1 MRKYVNQYVFS
12 PLFWIMSLLLVA
24 LFLLVILLFT
34 PIGPKLIAYVA
45 NSTID
50 DLNVKGVS
58 GSVLTGLHV
67 DELSWDS
74 DVGIIVKDININ
86 VDQYDIENKKLFAD
100 KLVVGELA
108 IVLKGKG
115 AAKAPTFERV
125 TLPDFGLP
133 INIDANQLQLDSLKI
148 VKKLPESSDIQTLLF
163 QIEGIVL
170 KKATIKDG
178 QLKFGTL
185 EGKPTI
191 LDQPL
196 SIKVTNGSLNMNQ
209 PHEITTA
216 GELSFKH
223 PELGS
228 LKGGIQV
235 GGTLTEYILASELD
249 FTQDKVGSGTLSFS
263 GEGDYKQVKLS
274 NIEITSQ
281 HGNATATGDI
291 VWDPDVRLDFDV
303 KGKDIKTIAFLPEWP
318 VTADIEVKYNGS
330 IIDSRLENNIDI
342 ISLEGKYR
350 DQELS
355 AKGQITDRQGL
366 IRTENFNIKLGD
378 NTILATG
385 AVTEPISLEVD
396 VDAKNLTQLLPE
408 LAGEIKGSTVIKGD
422 YKAPQIESVLTG
434 NGLRYGNIKQGKD
447 TLYLNTNVGL
457 ENELLQIKSITA
469 TIGRNV
475 LKLKGKATEPFDLE
489 WDLDARKLNQ
499 LSSLVNGRLKGNGV
513 LKGTIKKLTTTL
525 QLSANNLIYDD
536 FKQGKETLFVEG
548 EIGLNEQI
556 IQLKSLFAKSGTNSI
571 NVSGQVSE
579 PIDLKLQLNAQ
590 KLSEVSPDIAGKV
603 TGTASVTG
611 DYKSPTIITNL
622 IGSNLALKTT
632 KLNNADLKLQGEL
645 QIRDGIPFVKKLDT
659 QIGDNTIQ
667 ISGKASSPFDLKWN
681 IDSKNLKQI
690 LPELAGSLLVKGK
703 LQGTIDNPIINARG
717 DARNLKLKDFS
728 LQSGDFSAS
737 TNNGIY
743 RIKGDLAQLKN
754 ADQTFKTAKVELNG
768 TIENHVITAA
778 VDHSDAKVNL
788 NANGGWKNQRWN
800 GNVKTLNLTD
810 TKAGD
815 WKLQSPTRISLSQD
829 GFSADELCLIS
840 EKTQACS
847 TASYT
852 KSTGLMAK
860 GTLQKTPLK
869 LLKSF
874 LPEGITLNGDIE
886 GSYEIKQ
893 NGGKPTGNIKF
904 KLPKSSFSI
913 ISEDGEEKSF
923 SYEEAEIT
931 ANINNR
937 IINVEAKAKFIGGG
951 AFASKANIIG
961 GGVFYSKATIKL
973 SPENGKHT
981 IDGVANLDI
990 PNINF
995 AQSFVPR
1002 TRGLRG
1008 VLNSQLTFTG
1018 LLAKPQIKG
1027 QAKLT
1032 DGYVRLPEAGAE
1044 ITNINL
1050 NILAD
1055 KPGEAIINGK
1065 MLMGKGELNV
1075 SGDMNLK
1082 DIAKWK
1088 ANVKI
1093 TGKSIRFMNTNEIK
1107 ATMSPDITLNLTPE
1121 LVGITGTIEIPE
1133 ADIRLKDIPE
1143 SSIDE
1148 STDTFVIGENKL
1160 GEKVTS
1166 VKIRPNVL
1174 IRLGDKVRMDAFGL
1188 QAKLSG
1194 DVKIT
1199 HNRSDILANGS
1210 LRVQD
1215 GKFQAYGQDLAINNG
1230 RLIFNGSPRLVGMD
1244 IRATRIIDKQVVG
1257 IHLGGTLLSPKSTLF
1272 AEPGLSEDSEILSY
1286 LLTGNSLSSASGQQ
1300 SALLLSAARG
1310 LGVTGGGSIIQQIG
1324 SAFGLDDVNI
1334 VTKDDLR
1341 KSELALGKRL
1351 GSRLY
1356 VRYLIGLFDQTQKI
1370 AVEYRINRFL
1380 SLETQITSD
1389 NFGLDFIYEIE
1400 TD

>member
-12 PLFWIMSLLLVA
+12 PLFWVMSLLLVV

-34 PIGPKLIAYVA
+34 SIGPKLISSVA
-45 NSTID
+45 DMTVDN
-50 DLNVKGVS
+50 LNIKGVT

-67 DELSWDS
+67 DEFSWDS
-74 DVGIIVKDININ
+74 DVGIVVKDININ
-86 VDQYDIENKKLFAD
+86 VDQYDIENQKLFAD
-100 KLVVGELA
+100 KIVVGELA
-108 IVLKGKG
+108 IVLKGG
-115 AAKAPTFERV
+115 STVTAPTFERV

-133 INIDANQLQLDSLKI
+133 INIDANQLQLDSLLI
-148 VKKLPESSDIQTLLF
+148 VEKLPDSSDIQTVLF

-170 KKATIKDG
+170 KEAIIKDG
-178 QLKFGTL
+178 QLKFGAL

-228 LKGGIQV
+228 LKGGIQI

-249 FTQDKVGSGTLSFS
+249 FTQDKVGSGTLAFS

-274 NIEITSQ
+274 NIILTSQ
-281 HGNATATGDI
+281 HGNATATGD
-291 VWDPDVRLDFDV
+291 VAWDPDVRLNFDV
-303 KGKDIKTIAFLPEWP
+303 KGSDIKTIAFLPEWP
-318 VTADIEVKYNGS
+318 AIANAEIKYDGS
-330 IIDSRLENNIDI
+330 FLDSRLENNIDV
-342 ISLEGKYR
+342 ISLEGTFR
-350 DQELS
+350 DQKLS

-366 IRTENFNIKLGD
+366 IRAENFNVKLGD
-378 NTILATG
+378 NTIFATG
-385 AVTEPISLEVD
+385 AVTEPLSLEVD

-408 LAGEIKGSTVIKGD
+408 LAGKIKGSAVVKGD
-422 YKAPQIESVLTG
+422 YKAPQIESKLTA
-434 NGLRYGNIKQGKD
+434 NNLRYGDIKQGKD

-469 TIGRNV
+469 TIGSNE

-489 WDLDARKLNQ
+489 WNIEAKKLNQ
-499 LSSLVNGRLKGNGV
+499 LSSLVDGQIKGGGV

-525 QLSANNLIYDD
+525 ELRANKLIYGD
-536 FKQGKETLFVEG
+536 FKQGKDTLFVEG
-548 EIGLNEQI
+548 EIALDEQI
-556 IQLKSLFAKSGTNSI
+556 LQLKSLIAKSGTNSI
-571 NVSGQVSE
+571 NVSGQVNE
-579 PIDLKLQLNAQ
+579 PLDLKLQLNAQ

-603 TGTASVTG
+603 TGTVSVTG
-611 DYKSPTIITNL
+611 DYNSPIIITNL
-622 IGSNLALKTT
+622 IGSNLAFKTT
-632 KLNNADLKLQGEL
+632 KLNNADMKLQGEI
-645 QIRDGIPFVKKLDT
+645 QIREGIPFVKKLDT

-667 ISGKASSPFDLKWN
+667 ISGRATSPFDLTWN

-703 LQGTIDNPIINARG
+703 LQGTIDNPIINATG
-717 DARNLKLKDFS
+717 DAKNIKFQDFS

-737 TNNGIY
+737 TNNGVY

-754 ADQTFKTAKVELNG
+754 ADQTVKAAKVELNG
-768 TIENHVITAA
+768 TIENHAITAS
-778 VDHSDAKVNL
+778 VDHSEAKVNL
-788 NANGGWKNQRWN
+788 SANGGWQNQRWN
-800 GNVKTLNLTD
+800 GTIKTLKFAD

-815 WKLQSPTRISLSQD
+815 WQLQKPSRVSLSQD
-829 GFSADELCLIS
+829 GFTAENLCFS
-840 EKTQACS
+840 SDKTQACS
-847 TASYT
+847 TASFS
-852 KSTGLMAK
+852 KATGLTAK
-860 GTLQKTPLK
+860 GSIQKTPLK
-869 LLKSF
+869 LLKPF
-874 LPEGITLNGDIE
+874 LPEGLTLFGDIE
-886 GSYEIKQ
+886 GSYDIKQ
-893 NGGKPTGNIKF
+893 NNGKPSGIIKF
-904 KLPKSSFSI
+904 TLPKNSFSFKG
-913 ISEDGEEKSF
+913 EDGEEQSF
-923 SYEEAEIT
+923 SYENAELKAT
-931 ANINNR
+931 INDR
-937 IINVEAKAKFIGGG
+937 TIDAEAKFIITDRGN
-951 AFASKANIIG
+951 FSSKARI
-961 GGVFYSKATIKL
+961 VL
-973 SPENGKHT
+973 SPENGRHT
-981 IDGVANLDI
+981 IDGTANFDI
-990 PNINF
+990 PNIYF
-995 AQSFVPR
+995 AQSFIPR
-1002 TRGLRG
+1002 SRGLRG
-1008 VLNSQLTFTG
+1008 AWNSSFTFTG
-1018 LLAKPQIKG
+1018 LLSKPQITVK
-1027 QAKLT
+1027 AKLK
-1032 DGYVRLPEAGAE
+1032 DGYLRLPEAGTE
-1044 ITNINL
+1044 ITDINL
-1050 NILAD
+1050 DLSAD
-1055 KPGEAIINGK
+1055 KPGVAVIKGK
-1065 MLMGKGELNV
+1065 MFMGKGALNI
-1075 SGDMNLK
+1075 SGDVNLT
-1082 DIAKWK
+1082 DITKWK

-1093 TGKSIRFMNTNEIK
+1093 SGKNIRFLNTNEIK
-1107 ATMSPDITLNLTPE
+1107 ATMSPDITLSLTPE
-1121 LVGITGTIEIPE
+1121 LISIDGTIEIPE

-1143 SSIDE
+1143 TSVDE
-1148 STDTFVIGENKL
+1148 STDTFVIGENKI

-1174 IRLGDKVRMDAFGL
+1174 VKLGDKVRMDAFGL

-1194 DVKIT
+1194 DVNIT

-1244 IRATRIIDKQVVG
+1244 IRATRTIDTQVVG

-1272 AEPGLSEDSEILSY
+1272 ADPGLSEDSEILSY

-1310 LGVTGGGSIIQQIG
+1310 LGVTGSGSIIQQIG

-1380 SLETQITSD
+1380 SFETQITAD
-1389 NFGLDFIYEIE
+1389 DFGLDFIYEIE